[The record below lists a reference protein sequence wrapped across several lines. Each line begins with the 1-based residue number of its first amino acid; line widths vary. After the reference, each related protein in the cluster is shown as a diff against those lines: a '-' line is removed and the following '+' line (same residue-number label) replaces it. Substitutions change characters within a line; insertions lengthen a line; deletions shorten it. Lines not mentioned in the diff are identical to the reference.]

1 MVLQKISAAAA
12 RLNPPLFAGGFAG
25 NFGIIVNDLTIDS
38 ATIDDT
44 HADQGLSAFICSIDS
59 MPTITLN
66 NCHLKKSKITSSG
79 GARVGGLIGWLQ

>member
-1 MVLQKISAAAA
+1 
-12 RLNPPLFAGGFAG
+12 
-25 NFGIIVNDLTIDS
+25 
-38 ATIDDT
+38 
-44 HADQGLSAFICSIDS
+44 